1 MRCQLFTLTETLRSV
16 CTEVKV
22 EGVWHFEE
30 CDFRKVSWALMIL
43 CNFYKCTWMLSC
55 DPVHGTHYIYQTE
68 EFYCKMPFIFWM
80 ISQLNTSLTFN
91 LLLTFLKLAPT
102 AIMGTWIP
110 WGVLTG
116 WFAFVFNETSTS
128 CAPMELLQHCFW
140 ELNLTSHGNQNIHR
154 GNEGPFWNKML
165 FSYLP
170 SSFFSPF
177 FVKAAVFLMSTEQPC
192 VSFRASPWL
201 CFQALWCWID
211 G

>member
-1 MRCQLFTLTETLRSV
+1 MGGKQVDRQVWLRERLACWYQSGSGRCLKPAASLR
-16 CTEVKV
+16 
-22 EGVWHFEE
+22 
-30 CDFRKVSWALMIL
+30 R
-43 CNFYKCTWMLSC
+43 LSLQGGS
-55 DPVHGTHYIYQTE
+55 PVHGTHYIYQTE